1 MRYAEIVESANPPLE
16 GVGFICYRDETIETA
31 DSFLIREEPETT
43 YAYIAKVRYR
53 ITDYEVS
60 DDGYKWTPST
70 ALVCRSRTA
79 GTSIYLRDRNCL
91 VAIEV
96 IKNTIKPPRK
106 PIRGKPAKGTKW
118 PARLNSQ
125 GIVAHIENLA
135 SGPVDVETMADFFF
149 GKNATLKIVRI
160 ADLVE
165 GDPDH
170 NLADAGLE
178 QQYARMDPATTPPLV
193 VSFDGEVLDG
203 NHRYRVLKSLG
214 ITEVLAYVVK

>member
-1 MRYAEIVESANPPLE
+1 MRYAEIVESAKPPLE
-16 GVGFICYRDETIETA
+16 GVGFISYRDETIETA
-31 DSFLIREEPETT
+31 EYFHIQEEPESTF
-43 YAYIAKVRYR
+43 AYIAKVSYR

-60 DDGYKWTPST
+60 HEGYKWTPSA
-70 ALVCRSRTA
+70 ALVCVSKA
-79 GTSIYLRDRNCL
+79 GTEIYLRNRDFI
-91 VAIEV
+91 VAVEV
-96 IKNTIKPPRK
+96 IKNTIKPARK

-135 SGPVDVETMADFFF
+135 SAPVDVETMADFFF
-149 GKNATLKIVRI
+149 GKTATLKVVRI

-170 NLADAGLE
+170 NLASADLE

-203 NHRYRVLKSLG
+203 NHRYRALKGLG